1 MHETPIKMKT
11 AATDIVVKIF
21 NDIDSYQS
29 FQTDKI
35 FSCVII
41 FNFRSLMSLWDQLA
55 RYLQP
60 KI

>member
-11 AATDIVVKIF
+11 AATDIIVKIF

-35 FSCVII
+35 FSIAI
-41 FNFRSLMSLWDQLA
+41 FRSLMSLWDQLA

-60 KI
+60 KT